1 MILQPNNPTH
11 PAHCSTLD
19 QRKLQSGSEKSIC
32 SCEFCLAIRPILRTK
47 HGCLYSSQHTP
58 ISRRDLLQ
66 MLSRREYDR
75 CSHSNHRAS
84 CETTDPTECSCSCSE
99 VVKKEAVVCLVMSFK
114 AGDSAVNIQLT
125 T

>member
-32 SCEFCLAIRPILRTK
+32 SCEFCLVIIPILKTK
-47 HGCLYSSQHTP
+47 HGCLYSNQHTS
-58 ISRRDLLQ
+58 ISCRDALQ
-66 MLSRREYDR
+66 MLNPREYER
-75 CSHSNHRAS
+75 CSHSNQSAY
-84 CETTDPTECSCSCSE
+84 CKTTDPTECNCSCA
-99 VVKKEAVVCLVMSFK
+99 EAVKTEAVACLVILFE
-114 AGDSAVNIQLT
+114 AAVKIQLT